1 MVGGVDGHYHSGA
14 FGCADD
20 RWVLRLEY
28 TSGRD
33 ESGPDEHRAFTDFRR
48 TLVGAIE
55 QPVGIE

>member
-1 MVGGVDGHYHSGA
+1 
-14 FGCADD
+14 
-20 RWVLRLEY
+20 VLRLEY

-33 ESGPDEHRAFTDFRR
+33 ESKPDEHRAFTDFRR